1 MTKLAFVCRR
11 AAAAAGVAGA
21 AFAVVACGASPAATS
36 NGALATSV
44 VAVVVAGAQAIFAWR
59 QAGIQDAQRY
69 ATAPTRTAVLP
80 RRSAI
85 CHTGVLT

>member
-1 MTKLAFVCRR
+1 MTKLPFVCRR

-44 VAVVVAGAQAIFAWR
+44 EASVGTRGVSVAVG
-59 QAGIQDAQRY
+59 
-69 ATAPTRTAVLP
+69 ATA
-80 RRSAI
+80 
-85 CHTGVLT
+85 